1 MCFKLKYKWK
11 KIIMRSRDPKI
22 NQTLALKK
30 RTSFLQTQKVLKSN
44 ANSFVT
50 FCSNVN
56 DSFSTPR
63 IFFGDVSI
71 SNKRTWK
78 LLQSVL
84 KIIPQ
89 SPCMKSW
96 YHDKFHDFLNLFA
109 FNGILERFVQTV
121 LSMVRDQNLRN
132 LLLFQAYA
140 ITLNSLP
147 WKSFFYPLYS
157 TIQNTSSLTP
167 KIWLMKLNE

>member
-30 RTSFLQTQKVLKSN
+30 RTSFLQTQKILKSN
-44 ANSFVT
+44 TNLFVT

-71 SNKRTWK
+71 SNKRKWK
-78 LLQSVL
+78 LLQNIL

-109 FNGILERFVQTV
+109 FNRILQRFVQTV
-121 LSMVRDQNLRN
+121 LSMVREQDLRN
-132 LLLFQAYA
+132 LLLFQAYV

-157 TIQNTSSLTP
+157 TIQNTFNSTP
-167 KIWLMKLNE
+167 KSRLKKLND

>member
-1 MCFKLKYKWK
+1 M
-11 KIIMRSRDPKI
+11 
-22 NQTLALKK
+22 
-30 RTSFLQTQKVLKSN
+30 SN
-44 ANSFVT
+44 ANSFVM

-56 DSFSTPR
+56 ESFSTSR

-78 LLQSVL
+78 LLQNIPNIL
-84 KIIPQ
+84 PQ
-89 SPCMKSW
+89 STCMKSW

-109 FNGILERFVQTV
+109 FNGILERFIQTV

-132 LLLFQAYA
+132 LLLFQAYV

-167 KIWLMKLNE
+167 KIRLMKSNN

>member
-1 MCFKLKYKWK
+1 MTWYCLIAK
-11 KIIMRSRDPKI
+11 KIIIIPLISKLTELWHQRTYVLFCTNKKFKS
-22 NQTLALKK
+22 QTPI
-30 RTSFLQTQKVLKSN
+30 RFI
-44 ANSFVT
+44 T

-56 DSFSTPR
+56 DSVSISR

-78 LLQSVL
+78 LLQNIPNIL
-84 KIIPQ
+84 PQ
-89 SPCMKSW
+89 STCMKSW
-96 YHDKFHDFLNLFA
+96 YHDKFYDFLNLFA

-132 LLLFQAYA
+132 LLLFQAYV

-147 WKSFFYPLYS
+147 WK
-157 TIQNTSSLTP
+157 
-167 KIWLMKLNE
+167 